1 MNSKDTMNRL
11 YELLDNEIQK
21 IVSKNDI
28 TPVELE
34 RAEKAICIMHKI
46 EEMSSMDGGY
56 SETSSYDYSSNNM
69 SGRRGRSP
77 MTGRY
82 VSRDGHSMRSNGYSG
97 HSIKDRAISR
107 IEQMMDEAGSDYE
120 REELSSIIRNI
131 ESGK

>member
-1 MNSKDTMNRL
+1 MNSKDTMIRL
-11 YELLDNEIQK
+11 YELLDDEIQK

-34 RAEKAICIMHKI
+34 RVEKVICIMYKI
-46 EEMSSMDGGY
+46 EEMSGMDGGY
-56 SETSSYDYSSNNM
+56 SETGSYDSPFHSM

-82 VSRDGHSMRSNGYSG
+82 ISRDGCSMRSNGNSG

-107 IEQMMDEAGSDYE
+107 IEQMMDEAGSEYE
-120 REELSSIIRNI
+120 REELSSIIRTI
-131 ESGK
+131 ETGK

>member
-1 MNSKDTMNRL
+1 MDSKDTLNRL
-11 YELLDNEIQK
+11 YELLDDEIQK

-46 EEMSSMDGGY
+46 EEMLGMDSGY
-56 SETSSYDYSSNNM
+56 SETSYYDSPFYNM

-77 MTGRY
+77 MTGRF
-82 VSRDGHSMRSNGYSG
+82 VSRDGRSMRSNGNSG

-120 REELSSIIRNI
+120 REELSSIIRGI
-131 ESGK
+131 ESGR

>member
-11 YELLDNEIQK
+11 YELLDDEVQK

-34 RAEKAICIMHKI
+34 RVEKVICIMHKI
-46 EEMSSMDGGY
+46 EEMSGMDGGY
-56 SETSSYDYSSNNM
+56 SENGSYDSSFYSM

-82 VSRDGHSMRSNGYSG
+82 ISRDGHSMRSNGNSG

-107 IEQMMDEAGSDYE
+107 IEQMMDEAGSEYE
-120 REELSSIIRNI
+120 REELSSIIRTI
-131 ESGK
+131 ETSK